1 MINFDAE
8 TVALSGTNLIEA
20 SAGTGKTYTLAELYL
35 RLVLEQSLT
44 VDKILV
50 VTYTRA
56 ATEELRDRLRQKLVD
71 ARDGL
76 LDTQSINKRDFHKLN
91 LAIQSFDQAAIFT
104 IHGFCQRVL
113 TDFAF
118 ESGLR
123 FDVDLIGD
131 ELEILQSATDD
142 FWRRQISQS
151 DSELSA
157 YLLAKKQTPETLLQ
171 SIRSLIAKPYLN
183 YIALPEIDFQRFQ
196 HTLNDTFNAV
206 KKIWAV
212 EQDQVIATLQNKNL
226 LNANKYRTTSVEAWL
241 VQLLSMMESS
251 KAPATLFE
259 NFDRFTKARLQDA
272 LKKDQ
277 QLPDLDFWLACQ
289 DLLDAQQQL
298 ETARTIQL
306 QNLRLSLLAYL
317 NDTVPMLKQQ
327 QQVQSYDDLLV
338 TLEQALNAENGG
350 DQLVEKLRSQYQAA
364 LIDEFQDTDPVQYQS
379 FSRVYAQS
387 GLPTFYVGDP
397 KQAIYSFRGAD
408 IFTYLKAKA
417 ATEHEH
423 TLGTNWRS
431 HPYLVSAVNS
441 LFERKQQA
449 FVYQKIPFIAVQA
462 ARPETPALLINNEAV
477 VPLSIVWAEADKT
490 LAKKDM
496 TQFAAHSTADEIAR
510 LLNLAQENKTELIK
524 GNESKP
530 LSGGDIAVLVRN
542 HRQAAEMQYC
552 LQQRG
557 INSVQQGRENV
568 FASHE
573 ALLLERL
580 LLAVAEPNNASR
592 IIAVLASPLFGLS
605 ALDLFEVQQDEP
617 RWLKY
622 PDFFHELHQR
632 WLKKGFMSMFRH
644 VMVAQSV
651 QQRVLALN
659 NGERQL
665 TNLYHLA
672 ELIQDYCSRQKSAIG
687 AVLNWLASHRQSA
700 NGDDEAAQL
709 RLESDEQLVKIITIH
724 KSKGLEYPI
733 VFCPFLWDVNLR
745 VDKDEIVRF
754 HDPEQGNAAYVAMI
768 QPSLSQAKE
777 LVLQEEKAEDLR
789 LLYVALTRARERC
802 IITWGNANGVND
814 SALFS
819 LLHPTLTK
827 IDPVQ
832 MAADLQELASS
843 SNQTIS
849 VEPLL
854 EQTMVGLHNNLA
866 EQLQLVARDF
876 VGVINKPWRIGSFSA
891 LTAGHDAEVPDY
903 DGLNQH
909 QLQHP
914 LQTDSARPVQAEQK
928 TVIEDRFKFPRGAQA
943 GVCLHSIFEQWD
955 FNIDDQQGFH
965 QLVNQLLLQYGFD
978 PTWTEAVCKWLCEVV
993 TTPLSAGNSLCLATL
1008 TPSHR
1013 IDEMAFYFPVA
1024 HLTVSGLKK
1033 QLKPYLLEN
1042 SVLSKVIN
1050 HSDFYELSG
1059 FMKGFI
1065 DLIFEH
1071 EGRFYVV
1078 DYKSNFLGSNPQNYA
1093 TAQLDEAMISHDYP
1107 LQYLIYSLALHRY
1120 LALRLPDYDPELHF
1134 GGVYYLFIRGMH
1146 PDWQQAGI
1154 FADRPSKELLTAFD
1168 HYLQGLTP

>member
-1 MINFDAE
+1 MTIFNPK

-35 RLVLEQSLT
+35 RLVLEQNLT

-76 LDTQSINKRDFHKLN
+76 LDTQLENKRDFHKLN

-131 ELEILQSATDD
+131 EREILQAATDD
-142 FWRRQISQS
+142 FWRRKVSQS
-151 DSELSA
+151 DPELSA
-157 YLLAKKQTPETLLQ
+157 YLLAKRQTPETLLQ
-171 SIRSLIAKPYLN
+171 SIRSLIGKPYLN

-196 HTLNDTFNAV
+196 QTVTDCFNTV
-206 KKIWAV
+206 KKLWLV
-212 EQDQVIATLQNKNL
+212 EQEQIIATLHNKDL
-226 LNANKYRTTSVEAWL
+226 LNGNKYRTTSVEAWL
-241 VQLLSMMESS
+241 VQLLAMMESS
-251 KAPATLFE
+251 RAPATLFE
-259 NFDRFTKARLQDA
+259 NFDRFTKARLEDA

-277 QLPDLDFWLACQ
+277 QLPELDFWLACQ
-289 DLLDAQQQL
+289 GLLDAQQQL

-317 NDTVPMLKQQ
+317 NDTVPTLKQQ

-338 TLEQALNAENGG
+338 TLEQALNAENG
-350 DQLVEKLRSQYQAA
+350 DQLVEQLRSQYQAA

-379 FSRVYAQS
+379 FSRIYAQS
-387 GLPTFYVGDP
+387 GLPTFFVGDP

-423 TLGTNWRS
+423 TLDTNWRS
-431 HPYLVSAVNS
+431 HPYLVKAVNS

-449 FVYQKIPFIAVQA
+449 FVYEEIPFVAVKA
-462 ARPETPALLINNEAV
+462 ARPEKPALLINNEAIS
-477 VPLSIVWAEADKT
+477 PLSIVWTSSEKT

-496 TQFAAHSTADEIAR
+496 TRLAANSTADEIAC
-510 LLNLAQENKTELIK
+510 LLNLAQEDKTELI
-524 GNESKP
+524 GNEESRP

-542 HRQAAEMQYC
+542 HRQASEIQLC

-568 FASHE
+568 FASAE

-592 IIAVLASPLFGLS
+592 IIAVLASPLFGMN
-605 ALDLFEVQQDEP
+605 ALDLYEVQQDEP
-617 RWLKY
+617 TWLTY
-622 PDFFHELHQR
+622 IDFFHELHQL
-632 WLKKGFMSMFRH
+632 WLQKGFMSMFRH
-644 VMVAQSV
+644 LMVANSV
-651 QQRVLALN
+651 QQRVLASN
-659 NGERQL
+659 SGERQL

-672 ELIQDYCSRQKSAIG
+672 ELIQDYCSRQKSAME
-687 AVLNWLASHRQSA
+687 AVLHWLAAHRQEA
-700 NGDDEAAQL
+700 NGEDETAQL

-745 VDKDEIVRF
+745 AANDEIVRF
-754 HDPEQGNAAYVAMI
+754 HDPEFDNAAYVAMVE
-768 QPSLSQAKE
+768 PSLSKAKE
-777 LVLQEEKAEDLR
+777 CVLQEEKAEDLR

-802 IITWGNANGVND
+802 VITWGNAKGVDD

-832 MAADLQELASS
+832 MQVDLQQLADT

-849 VEPLL
+849 IEPLL
-854 EQTMVGLHNNLA
+854 EQAMVTLQNNLA
-866 EQLQLVARDF
+866 DTQTLSARDF
-876 VGVINKPWRIGSFSA
+876 VGKIDKPWRIGSFSA

-903 DGLNQH
+903 DGLSQH
-909 QLQHP
+909 QFQND
-914 LQTDSARPVQAEQK
+914 TARLPQAE
-928 TVIEDRFKFPRGAQA
+928 IADRFKFPKGAQA
-943 GVCLHSIFEQWD
+943 GTCLHSIFELWD
-955 FNIDDQQGFH
+955 FKTDDNEGMSR
-965 QLVNQLLLQYGFD
+965 LVSQLLVQYGFD
-978 PTWTEAVCKWLCEVV
+978 QTWTEAVCKWLCEVV
-993 TTPLSAGNSLCLATL
+993 TTPLSVNSSLCLADL
-1008 TPSHR
+1008 TPAHR
-1013 IDEMAFYFPVA
+1013 LDEMAFYFPVS
-1024 HLTVSGLKK
+1024 HLSVSSLKR
-1033 QLKPYLLEN
+1033 QLKPHLVEN
-1042 SVLSKVIN
+1042 SALAQVIN
-1050 HSDFYELSG
+1050 RSDFYDLSG

-1078 DYKSNFLGSNPQNYA
+1078 DYKSNFLGSQPQDYA
-1093 TAQLDEAMISHDYP
+1093 TEQLDEAMISHDYP
-1107 LQYLIYSLALHRY
+1107 LQFLIYSLALHRY
-1120 LALRLPDYDPELHF
+1120 LALRLADYDPELHF

-1146 PDWQQAGI
+1146 PEWGQAGV
-1154 FADRPSKELLTAFD
+1154 FADRPSVQLLTAFD
-1168 HYLQGLTP
+1168 HYLQGLSNE

>member
-1 MINFDAE
+1 MTSFSPSS
-8 TVALSGTNLIEA
+8 VALSGTNLIEA

-35 RLVLEQSLT
+35 RLVLERNLT

-76 LDTQSINKRDFHKLN
+76 LDTQLENKRDFHKLN

-123 FDVDLIGD
+123 FDVELIGD
-131 ELEILQSATDD
+131 EIDLLQAATDD
-142 FWRRQISQS
+142 FWRREISQS
-151 DSELSA
+151 DPELSA

-171 SIRSLIAKPYLN
+171 SIRNLIAKPYLN

-196 HTLNDTFNAV
+196 QTVTDHFNIV
-206 KKIWAV
+206 KGVWAV
-212 EQDQVIATLQNKNL
+212 EQEQVIAALQNKAL
-226 LNANKYRTTSVEAWL
+226 LNGNKYRTKSVEAWL
-241 VQLLSMMESS
+241 VQLTMMMASS
-251 KAPATLFE
+251 KPPASFFE
-259 NFDRFTKARLQDA
+259 HFDRFTQARLEDA

-277 QLPDLDFWLACQ
+277 QLPELGFWLACQ
-289 DLLDAQQQL
+289 GLLDAQQQL

-306 QNLRLSLLAYL
+306 QNLRLSLLRYL
-317 NDTVPMLKQQ
+317 NETVPTLKQQ

-338 TLEQALNAENGG
+338 TLEQALNAEQGG
-350 DQLVEKLRSQYQAA
+350 DQLVEKLRLQYQAA

-379 FSRVYAQS
+379 FSRIYAQS

-408 IFTYLKAKA
+408 IFTYLKAKS

-423 TLGTNWRS
+423 TLSTNWRS
-431 HPYLVSAVNS
+431 HPHLVSAVNR
-441 LFERKQQA
+441 LFERKEQA
-449 FVYQKIPFIAVQA
+449 FFYEEIPFIAVQA
-462 ARPETPALLINNEAV
+462 ARPDEATLLINNEAV
-477 VPLSIVWAEADKT
+477 SPLSIVWTASEKT
-490 LAKKDM
+490 VAKKDM
-496 TQFAAHSTADEIAR
+496 TQLAAHSTADEIAR
-510 LLNLAQENKTELIK
+510 LLNLAQDNNAELHEDEIR
-524 GNESKP
+524 P
-530 LSGGDIAVLVRN
+530 LFGGDIAVLVRN
-542 HRQAAEMQYC
+542 HRQASVIQYC

-568 FASHE
+568 FASDQ

-605 ALDLFEVQQDEP
+605 AVDLYEVQQDEP
-617 RWLKY
+617 TWLKHI
-622 PDFFHELHQR
+622 DFFYELHQL
-632 WLKKGFMSMFRH
+632 WLQKGFMSMFRH

-651 QQRVLALN
+651 QQRVLAAD

-672 ELIQDYCSRQKSAIG
+672 ELIQDYCSRQKSAMA
-687 AVLNWLASHRQSA
+687 AVLHWVASHRQSA
-700 NGDDEAAQL
+700 NGDDETAQL

-724 KSKGLEYPI
+724 KSKGLEYSV

-745 VDKDEIVRF
+745 AANDEIVRF
-754 HDPEQGNAAYVAMI
+754 HDPECDNAAYVALI
-768 QPSLSQAKE
+768 EPSLTKAKE

-802 IITWGNANGVND
+802 IITWANANGVAD

-827 IDPVQ
+827 SDAVQ
-832 MAADLQELASS
+832 MEVDLHALAASS
-843 SNQTIS
+843 HHTIS
-849 VEPLL
+849 VEPLI
-854 EQTMVGLHNNLA
+854 EQDIVELHNDLMDDDALA
-866 EQLQLVARDF
+866 ARDF
-876 VGVINKPWRIGSFSA
+876 VGKIDKPWRIGSFSA

-903 DGLNQH
+903 DGVSQQ
-909 QLQHP
+909 QLQNDNERQR
-914 LQTDSARPVQAEQK
+914 QTDSKV
-928 TVIEDRFKFPRGAQA
+928 TIEDRFKFPRGAQA
-943 GVCLHSIFEQWD
+943 GICLHSIFEQWD
-955 FNIDDQQGFH
+955 FNTDDHEGMAH
-965 QLVNQLLLQYGFD
+965 LVNQLLLQYGFD
-978 PTWTEAVCKWLCEVV
+978 PVWTEAVCKWLCEVV
-993 TTPLSAGNSLCLATL
+993 KTPLSAGKSLCLADL

-1013 IDEMAFYFPVA
+1013 LDEMSFYFPVT
-1024 HLTVSGLKK
+1024 HLSVSSLKR
-1033 QLKPYLLEN
+1033 QLKPHLVEN
-1042 SVLSKVIN
+1042 SVLSQVIN
-1050 HSDFYELSG
+1050 RSDFYELSG

-1071 EGRFYVV
+1071 EGRYYVV
-1078 DYKSNFLGSNPQNYA
+1078 DYKSNFLGSKPQNYA
-1093 TAQLDEAMISHDYP
+1093 SELLDEAMISHDYP

-1146 PDWQQAGI
+1146 PEWGQAGV
-1154 FADRPSKELLTAFD
+1154 FADRPSVELLTAFD
-1168 HYLQGLTP
+1168 HYLQGLMNE

>member
-1 MINFDAE
+1 MMSFDAK
-8 TVALSGTNLIEA
+8 TVALSGNNLIEA

-35 RLVLEQSLT
+35 RLVLEQNLT

-76 LDTQSINKRDFHKLN
+76 LDTLLENKRDFHKLN

-142 FWRRQISQS
+142 FWRRKINQT
-151 DSELSA
+151 DPALSA

-171 SIRSLIAKPYLN
+171 SIRNLIGKPYLN
-183 YIALPEIDFQRFQ
+183 YIALPEIDIQRCQ
-196 HTLNDTFNAV
+196 QAVNDSFNGV
-206 KKIWAV
+206 KKIWAL

-226 LNANKYRTTSVEAWL
+226 LNGNKYRTTSVEAWL
-241 VQLLSMMESS
+241 VQLLTMMESS
-251 KAPATLFE
+251 HAPATLFE
-259 NFDRFTKARLQDA
+259 NFDRFTKARLEDA

-277 QLPDLDFWLACQ
+277 HLPQLAFWLACQ
-289 DLLDAQQQL
+289 DLLDAQQLL

-338 TLEQALNAENGG
+338 TLEQALNAEEGG
-350 DQLVEKLRSQYQAA
+350 DQLVEQLRLQYPAA

-379 FSRVYAQS
+379 FSRIYAES
-387 GLPTFYVGDP
+387 GCPTFYVGDP

-417 ATEHEH
+417 VTEHEY

-441 LFERKQQA
+441 LFERKLQA
-449 FVYQKIPFIAVQA
+449 FFYEEIPFIAVQA
-462 ARPETPALLINNEAV
+462 ARPETPVLLINNVAV
-477 VPLSIVWAEADKT
+477 LPLSIVWTSGEKT
-490 LAKKDM
+490 LPKKDM
-496 TQFAAHSTADEIAR
+496 TKLAANSTADEIAR
-510 LLNLAQENKTELIK
+510 LLNLAQDEKAELI
-524 GNESKP
+524 GDETLP

-542 HRQAAEMQYC
+542 HRQAAEIQYC

-592 IIAVLASPLFGLS
+592 IIAVLASPLFGLN
-605 ALDLFEVQQDEP
+605 ALALYEVQQDEP
-617 RWLKY
+617 TWLKHL
-622 PDFFHELHQR
+622 DFFHELHQL
-632 WLKKGFMSMFRH
+632 WLQKGFMSMFRH

-672 ELIQDYCSRQKSAIG
+672 ELIQDYCSRQKSAIE

-700 NGDDEAAQL
+700 NGDDETAQL

-745 VDKDEIVRF
+745 SGKDEIVRF
-754 HDPEQGNAAYVAMI
+754 HDPEKDNAAYVAMI
-768 QPSLSQAKE
+768 EPSLTQAKE

-802 IITWGNANGVND
+802 IIMWGNANGVND

-832 MAADLQELASS
+832 MAADLQALASS
-843 SNQTIS
+843 SHQTIS
-849 VEPLL
+849 VEPLF
-854 EQTMVGLHNNLA
+854 EQAMVGLQKNLA
-866 EQLQLVARDF
+866 EQPLLAARDF
-876 VGVINKPWRIGSFSA
+876 VGTINKPWRIGSFSA
-891 LTAGHDAEVPDY
+891 LTAGHDAEMPDY
-903 DGLNQH
+903 DGLSQH
-909 QLQHP
+909 QLQ
-914 LQTDSARPVQAEQK
+914 TDSGRLLQAETK

-955 FNIDDQQGFH
+955 FNINDQEGMH

-978 PTWTEAVCKWLCEVV
+978 PVWTEAVCKWLCEVV
-993 TTPLSAGNSLCLATL
+993 TTPFAAGNSLCLATL

-1013 IDEMAFYFPVA
+1013 IDEMAFYFPVT
-1024 HLTVSGLKK
+1024 HLNVSSLKK
-1033 QLKPYLLEN
+1033 QLKPYLVEN
-1042 SVLSKVIN
+1042 SVLSQVIN
-1050 HSDFYELSG
+1050 RSDFYDLSG

-1146 PDWQQAGI
+1146 PDWGQAGI
-1154 FADRPSKELLTAFD
+1154 FADRPSTALLTVFD
-1168 HYLQGLTP
+1168 HYLQGLEP

>member
-1 MINFDAE
+1 MMPFDAK

-35 RLVLEQSLT
+35 RLVLEQNLT

-76 LDTQSINKRDFHKLN
+76 LDTQSTNKRDFHKLN

-151 DSELSA
+151 DPELSA
-157 YLLAKKQTPETLLQ
+157 YLSAKKQTPETLLQ
-171 SIRSLIAKPYLN
+171 SIRSLIGKPYLN
-183 YIALPEIDFQRFQ
+183 YIALPEINFQRFQ
-196 HTLNDTFNAV
+196 HTLNDSFNAV
-206 KKIWAV
+206 KKIWVV
-212 EQDQVIATLQNKNL
+212 EQDQVIATLQNKIL
-226 LNANKYRTTSVEAWL
+226 LNGNKYRTTSVEAWL
-241 VQLLSMMESS
+241 VQLLAMMESS

-277 QLPDLDFWLACQ
+277 LLPELDFWLACQ

-298 ETARTIQL
+298 ERARTIQL

-317 NDTVPMLKQQ
+317 NDTVPILKQQ

-338 TLEQALNAENGG
+338 TLEQALNAEQGG
-350 DQLVEKLRSQYQAA
+350 EQLVEKLRSQYQAA

-379 FSRVYAQS
+379 FSRIYAQS

-431 HPYLVSAVNS
+431 HPHLVSAVNS

-449 FVYQKIPFIAVQA
+449 FVYEEIPFITVQA

-477 VPLSIVWAEADKT
+477 APLSIVWTAADKT

-496 TQFAAHSTADEIAR
+496 TQLAANSTADEIAR
-510 LLNLAQENKTELIK
+510 LLNLAQDDKADLIK
-524 GNESKP
+524 DESSRA

-542 HRQAAEMQYC
+542 HRQAAEIQYC

-580 LLAVAEPNNASR
+580 LLAVAEPNNTSR

-605 ALDLFEVQQDEP
+605 ALDLYEVQQDEST
-617 RWLKY
+617 WLTHL
-622 PDFFHELHQR
+622 DFFHELHQL
-632 WLKKGFMSMFRH
+632 WLQKGFMSMFRH

-651 QQRVLALN
+651 QQRVLAVN

-687 AVLNWLASHRQSA
+687 AVLNWLASHRKAA
-700 NGDDEAAQL
+700 NGDDETAQL

-733 VFCPFLWDVNLR
+733 VSCPFLWDVNLR
-745 VDKDEIVRF
+745 ADKDEIVRF
-754 HDPEQGNAAYVAMI
+754 HDPEHDNAAYVAMI
-768 QPSLSQAKE
+768 EPSLSKAKE
-777 LVLQEEKAEDLR
+777 LILQEEKAEDLR

-802 IITWGNANGVND
+802 IITWGNANSVND

-832 MAADLQELASS
+832 MVADLQALANS
-843 SNQTIS
+843 SNQTIAI
-849 VEPLL
+849 EPLP
-854 EQTMVGLHNNLA
+854 EQAMVGLLNNLA
-866 EQLQLVARDF
+866 EQPQLTARDF
-876 VGVINKPWRIGSFSA
+876 VGTINKPWRIGSFSA
-891 LTAGHDAEVPDY
+891 LTAGHDAEMPDY
-903 DGLNQH
+903 DGLSQH
-909 QLQHP
+909 QLQ
-914 LQTDSARPVQAEQK
+914 TDSGRLIQAETK
-928 TVIEDRFKFPRGAQA
+928 SIIEDRFKFPRGAQA

-955 FNIDDQQGFH
+955 FNVDDQEAMH

-978 PTWTEAVCKWLCEVV
+978 QVWTEAVCKWLCEVV

-1013 IDEMAFYFPVA
+1013 LDEMAFYFPVA
-1024 HLTVSGLKK
+1024 HLTASSLKK

-1042 SVLSKVIN
+1042 SVLSQVIN
-1050 HSDFYELSG
+1050 RSDFYDLSG

-1078 DYKSNFLGSNPQNYA
+1078 DYKSNFLGSSPQHYA
-1093 TAQLDEAMISHDYP
+1093 AAQLDEAMISHDYP

>member
-1 MINFDAE
+1 MMPFDAK

-35 RLVLEQSLT
+35 RLVLEQNLT

-76 LDTQSINKRDFHKLN
+76 LDTQSTNKRDFHKLN

-142 FWRRQISQS
+142 SWRRQISQS
-151 DSELSA
+151 DPELSA

-171 SIRSLIAKPYLN
+171 SIRSLIGKPYLN

-196 HTLNDTFNAV
+196 QTVNDSFNAV

-226 LNANKYRTTSVEAWL
+226 LNGNKYRTTSVDAWL
-241 VQLLSMMESS
+241 VQLLAMMESS
-251 KAPATLFE
+251 KVPATLFE
-259 NFDRFTKARLQDA
+259 NFDRFTNARLEDA
-272 LKKDQ
+272 LKPSQ
-277 QLPDLDFWLACQ
+277 YLPELDFWLACQ
-289 DLLDAQQQL
+289 GLLDAQQQL

-317 NDTVPMLKQQ
+317 NETVPMLKQQ

-338 TLEQALNAENGG
+338 TLEQALNAEQGG
-350 DQLVEKLRSQYQAA
+350 DQLVEKLRLQYQAA

-379 FSRVYAQS
+379 FSRIYAQS

-431 HPYLVSAVNS
+431 HPYLVSAVNR

-449 FVYQKIPFIAVQA
+449 FVYEEIPFIAVQA

-477 VPLSIVWAEADKT
+477 APLSIVWTAGDKT

-496 TQFAAHSTADEIAR
+496 TQLAANSTADEIAR
-510 LLNLAQENKTELIK
+510 LLNLAQDNQADLIK
-524 GNESKP
+524 DESSRP

-542 HRQAAEMQYC
+542 HRQAAEIQYC

-605 ALDLFEVQQDEP
+605 ALDLYEVQQDEP
-617 RWLKY
+617 TWLKHI
-622 PDFFHELHQR
+622 DFFHELHQL
-632 WLKKGFMSMFRH
+632 WSQKGFMSMFRH

-672 ELIQDYCSRQKSAIG
+672 ELIQDYCSRQKSAME
-687 AVLNWLASHRQSA
+687 AVLHWLASHRNAA
-700 NGDDEAAQL
+700 NGDDETAQL

-745 VDKDEIVRF
+745 SGKDEIVRF
-754 HDPEQGNAAYVAMI
+754 HDPEHDNAAYVAMI
-768 QPSLSQAKE
+768 EPSLTKAKE

-819 LLHPTLTK
+819 LLHPTLSK
-827 IDPVQ
+827 IDPTQ
-832 MAADLQELASS
+832 MADDLQVLADS
-843 SNQTIS
+843 SNQTI
-849 VEPLL
+849 VVDPLI
-854 EQTMVGLHNNLA
+854 EQAMVGLQNNLA
-866 EQLQLVARDF
+866 EQSHLAARDF
-876 VGVINKPWRIGSFSA
+876 VGTINKPWRIGSFSA

-903 DGLNQH
+903 DGLSQH
-909 QLQHP
+909 QLQIDTSRLP
-914 LQTDSARPVQAEQK
+914 QTEIA
-928 TVIEDRFKFPRGAQA
+928 DRFKFPKGAQA

-955 FNIDDQQGFH
+955 FNIDDQEGFH

-978 PTWTEAVCKWLCEVV
+978 PVWTEAVCQWLCEVV

-1008 TPSHR
+1008 TRSQR
-1013 IDEMAFYFPVA
+1013 LDEMAFYFPVA

-1033 QLKPYLLEN
+1033 QLKPHLDEN
-1042 SVLSKVIN
+1042 SVLSQVIN
-1050 HSDFYELSG
+1050 RSDFYDLSG

-1093 TAQLDEAMISHDYP
+1093 TDQLDEAMISHDYP

-1120 LALRLPDYDPELHF
+1120 LALRLPDYDPDLHF

-1146 PDWQQAGI
+1146 PEWGQAGI
-1154 FADRPSKELLTAFD
+1154 FADKPSTALLTAFD
-1168 HYLQGLTP
+1168 HYLQGFVP

>member
-1 MINFDAE
+1 MMPFDAK

-35 RLVLEQSLT
+35 RLVLEQNLT

-71 ARDGL
+71 ARDAL
-76 LDTQSINKRDFHKLN
+76 LETQSANKRDFHKLN

-142 FWRRQISQS
+142 FWRREVSQT
-151 DSELSA
+151 DPELSA
-157 YLLAKKQTPETLLQ
+157 YLLAKKQTPEALLQ
-171 SIRSLIAKPYLN
+171 SIRSLIGKPYLN
-183 YIALPEIDFQRFQ
+183 YIALPEIDFQRCQ
-196 HTLNDTFNAV
+196 QTVTDNFNAV
-206 KKIWAV
+206 KTIWAV
-212 EQDQVIATLQNKNL
+212 EQDQIIATVQNKTL
-226 LNANKYRTTSVEAWL
+226 LNGNKYRINSVEAWL
-241 VQLLSMMESS
+241 VQLMAMMESS
-251 KAPATLFE
+251 VAPATLFE
-259 NFDRFTKARLQDA
+259 NFERFTKARLEDA

-277 QLPDLDFWLACQ
+277 QLPELEFWLACQ
-289 DLLDAQQQL
+289 SLLDAQQQL

-317 NDTVPMLKQQ
+317 NKTVPTLKQQ

-338 TLEQALNAENGG
+338 TLEQALNAEQGG

-379 FSRVYAQS
+379 FSRIYAES

-423 TLGTNWRS
+423 TLTTNWRS

-441 LFERKQQA
+441 LFKRKEKA
-449 FVYQKIPFIAVQA
+449 FVYEEIPFVEVNA
-462 ARPETPALLINNEAV
+462 ARPEIPALLINNEAV
-477 VPLSIVWAEADKT
+477 SPLSIVWTAGEKT

-496 TQFAAHSTADEIAR
+496 TNLAANSTADEIAR
-510 LLNLAQENKTELIK
+510 LLNLAQDNKAELLS
-524 GNESKP
+524 NETQP

-542 HRQAAEMQYC
+542 HRQAAEIQYC

-592 IIAVLASPLFGLS
+592 IIAILASPLFGLN
-605 ALDLFEVQQDEP
+605 ALALYEVQQDEP
-617 RWLKY
+617 TWLKHL
-622 PDFFHELHQR
+622 DFFHELHQL
-632 WLKKGFMSMFRH
+632 WLQKGFMSMFRH
-644 VMVAQSV
+644 VMVAQLV

-687 AVLNWLASHRQSA
+687 AVLHWLASHRKSA
-700 NGDDEAAQL
+700 SGDDETAQL

-745 VDKDEIVRF
+745 SGKDEIVRF
-754 HDPEQGNAAYVAMI
+754 HDPEQDNAAYVAMI
-768 QPSLSQAKE
+768 EPSLTQAKE

-843 SNQTIS
+843 SNQTIV
-849 VEPLL
+849 VEPLI
-854 EQTMVGLHNNLA
+854 EQAMVGLQNNLA
-866 EQLQLVARDF
+866 EQSLLAARDF
-876 VGVINKPWRIGSFSA
+876 VGKIDKPWRIGSFSA
-891 LTAGHDAEVPDY
+891 LTAGHDAEMPDY
-903 DGLNQH
+903 DSLSPH
-909 QLQHP
+909 QIQLDTVRLP
-914 LQTDSARPVQAEQK
+914 QAE
-928 TVIEDRFKFPRGAQA
+928 IADRFKFPKGAQA
-943 GVCLHSIFEQWD
+943 GTCLHSILEQWD
-955 FNIDDQQGFH
+955 FKTDDNEGMSK
-965 QLVNQLLLQYGFD
+965 LVSQLLVQYGFD
-978 PTWTEAVCKWLCEVV
+978 QTWTEAVCKWLCEVV

-1013 IDEMAFYFPVA
+1013 IDEMAFYFPVT
-1024 HLTVSGLKK
+1024 HLTVSSLKK
-1033 QLKPYLLEN
+1033 QLKPYLVEN
-1042 SVLSKVIN
+1042 SVLSQVIN
-1050 HSDFYELSG
+1050 RSDFYDLSG

-1078 DYKSNFLGSNPQNYA
+1078 DYKSNFLGSQPQDYTINA
-1093 TAQLDEAMISHDYP
+1093 LDEAMISHDYP

-1120 LALRLPDYDPELHF
+1120 LALRLPDYDPAQHL

-1146 PDWQQAGI
+1146 PDWGQAGV
-1154 FADRPSKELLTAFD
+1154 FADKPSVELLTAFD
-1168 HYLQGLTP
+1168 HYLQGLSNE

>member
-1 MINFDAE
+1 MTAFDAK
-8 TVALSGTNLIEA
+8 TVVLSGTNLIEA

-35 RLVLEQSLT
+35 RLVLEQNLT

-71 ARDGL
+71 ARDAL
-76 LDTQSINKRDFHKLN
+76 LETQSTNKRDFHKLN

-142 FWRRQISQS
+142 FWRREVSQS
-151 DSELSA
+151 DPELSA
-157 YLLAKKQTPETLLQ
+157 FLLAKKETPETLLQ
-171 SIRSLIAKPYLN
+171 SIRSLIGKPYLN

-196 HTLNDTFNAV
+196 QTVTDNFNAV
-206 KKIWAV
+206 KTIWAV
-212 EQDQVIATLQNKNL
+212 EQDQIIATLQNKTL
-226 LNANKYRTTSVEAWL
+226 LNGNKYRTNSVEAWL
-241 VQLLSMMESS
+241 VQLMAMMESS
-251 KAPATLFE
+251 VAPATLFE
-259 NFDRFTKARLQDA
+259 NFERFTKARLEDA

-277 QLPDLDFWLACQ
+277 QLPELDFWLACQ
-289 DLLDAQQQL
+289 VLLDAQQQL

-317 NDTVPMLKQQ
+317 NETVPTLKQQ

-338 TLEQALNAENGG
+338 TLEQALNAAQGG

-379 FSRVYAQS
+379 FSRIYADS

-441 LFERKQQA
+441 LFERKLQA
-449 FVYQKIPFIAVQA
+449 FFYEEIPFISVQA
-462 ARPETPALLINNEAV
+462 ARPETPVLLINNEAV
-477 VPLSIVWAEADKT
+477 SPLSIVWTAGEKT

-496 TQFAAHSTADEIAR
+496 TNLAANSTADEIAR
-510 LLNLAQENKTELIK
+510 LLNLAQDNKAELLS
-524 GNESKP
+524 NETQP

-542 HRQAAEMQYC
+542 HRQAAEIQYC

-592 IIAVLASPLFGLS
+592 IIAVLASPLFGLT
-605 ALDLFEVQQDEP
+605 AFDLYDVQQDEP
-617 RWLKY
+617 TWLKHL
-622 PDFFHELHQR
+622 DFFHELHQL
-632 WLKKGFMSMFRH
+632 WLQKGFMSMFRH
-644 VMVAQSV
+644 VMVAQLV

-687 AVLNWLASHRQSA
+687 AVLHWLASHRKSA
-700 NGDDEAAQL
+700 SGDDETAQL

-745 VDKDEIVRF
+745 SGKDEIVRF
-754 HDPEQGNAAYVAMI
+754 HDPEQDNAAYVAMI
-768 QPSLSQAKE
+768 EPSLTQAKE

-843 SNQTIS
+843 SNQTIV
-849 VEPLL
+849 VEPLI
-854 EQTMVGLHNNLA
+854 EQAMVGLQNNLA
-866 EQLQLVARDF
+866 EQPLLAARDF
-876 VGVINKPWRIGSFSA
+876 VGKIDKPWRIGSFSA
-891 LTAGHDAEVPDY
+891 LTAGHDAEMPDY
-903 DGLNQH
+903 DSLSPH
-909 QLQHP
+909 QIQLDTVR
-914 LQTDSARPVQAEQK
+914 LTQAE
-928 TVIEDRFKFPRGAQA
+928 IADRFKFPKGAQA
-943 GVCLHSIFEQWD
+943 GTCLHSILEQWD
-955 FNIDDQQGFH
+955 FKTDDNEGMSK
-965 QLVNQLLLQYGFD
+965 LVSQLLVQYGFD
-978 PTWTEAVCKWLCEVV
+978 QTWTEAVCKWLCEIVI
-993 TTPLSAGNSLCLATL
+993 TPLSAESSLCLADL
-1008 TPSHR
+1008 TPAQR
-1013 IDEMAFYFPVA
+1013 LDEMAFYFPVT
-1024 HLTVSGLKK
+1024 HLSVSSLKH
-1033 QLKPYLLEN
+1033 QLKPYLVKNSALEQ
-1042 SVLSKVIN
+1042 VIN
-1050 HSDFYELSG
+1050 RSDFYDLSG

-1078 DYKSNFLGSNPQNYA
+1078 DYKSNFLGSQPQDYTMNA
-1093 TAQLDEAMISHDYP
+1093 LDEAMISHDYP

-1120 LALRLPDYDPELHF
+1120 LALRLPDYDPAQHL

-1146 PDWQQAGI
+1146 PDWGQAGV
-1154 FADRPSKELLTAFD
+1154 FADRPSVELLTAFD
-1168 HYLQGLTP
+1168 HYLQGLSNE

>member
-1 MINFDAE
+1 MTIFNPK
-8 TVALSGTNLIEA
+8 TVPLSGTNLIEA

-35 RLVLEQSLT
+35 RLVLEQNLT

-76 LDTQSINKRDFHKLN
+76 LETQSANKRDFHKLN

-123 FDVDLIGD
+123 FDVELIGD
-131 ELEILQSATDD
+131 EREILQAATDD
-142 FWRRQISQS
+142 FWRREISQS
-151 DSELSA
+151 DPELSA
-157 YLLAKKQTPETLLQ
+157 YLLAKRQTPETLLQ
-171 SIRSLIAKPYLN
+171 SIRSLIGKPYLN
-183 YIALPEIDFQRFQ
+183 YITLPEIDFQRFQ
-196 HTLNDTFNAV
+196 QSVTECFNTV
-206 KKIWAV
+206 KRVWAV
-212 EQDQVIATLQNKNL
+212 EQEQVIAALQNKTL
-226 LNANKYRTTSVEAWL
+226 LNGNKYRTNSVEAWL
-241 VQLLSMMESS
+241 VQLLAMMESS
-251 KAPATLFE
+251 IAPATLFA
-259 NFDRFTKARLQDA
+259 NFDRFTKARLDDA

-277 QLPDLDFWLACQ
+277 QLPELDFWLACQ
-289 DLLDAQQQL
+289 GLLDAQQQL

-317 NDTVPMLKQQ
+317 NETVPTLKQQ

-338 TLEQALNAENGG
+338 TLEQALNAEQGG
-350 DQLVEKLRSQYQAA
+350 EQLVEQLRSQYQAA

-379 FSRVYAQS
+379 FSRIYAQS

-423 TLGTNWRS
+423 TLATNWRS
-431 HPYLVSAVNS
+431 HPHLVLAVNS
-441 LFERKQQA
+441 LFERKEKA
-449 FVYQKIPFIAVQA
+449 FVYEEIPFIAVKA
-462 ARPETPALLINNEAV
+462 SRPDTPALLINNEPIP
-477 VPLSIVWAEADKT
+477 PLSIVWTAGEKT
-490 LAKKDM
+490 IAKKDM
-496 TQFAAHSTADEIAR
+496 TQLVANSTADEIAR
-510 LLNLAQENKTELIK
+510 LLNLAQEDKTELIK
-524 GNESKP
+524 DEKSRP

-542 HRQAAEMQYC
+542 HRQASVIQQC
-552 LQQRG
+552 LQKRG

-568 FASHE
+568 FASAE
-573 ALLLERL
+573 SLLLERL

-592 IIAVLASPLFGLS
+592 IIAVLSSPLFGLN
-605 ALDLFEVQQDEP
+605 ALDLYEVQQDEP
-617 RWLKY
+617 TWLKHF
-622 PDFFHELHQR
+622 DFFHELHQL
-632 WLKKGFMSMFRH
+632 WLQKGFMSMFRH

-651 QQRVLALN
+651 QQRVLAAN
-659 NGERQL
+659 DGERQL

-672 ELIQDYCSRQKSAIG
+672 ELIQDYCSRQKSAME
-687 AVLNWLASHRQSA
+687 AVLHWLAAHRQAA
-700 NGDDEAAQL
+700 NGDDETAQL

-745 VDKDEIVRF
+745 AANDEIVRF
-754 HDPEQGNAAYVAMI
+754 HDPEFDNAAYVAMVE
-768 QPSLSQAKE
+768 PSLSKAKE

-802 IITWGNANGVND
+802 VITWGNANGVND

-832 MAADLQELASS
+832 MATDIQELADS

-849 VEPLL
+849 VEPLI
-854 EQTMVGLHNNLA
+854 EQAIVTLQNNLA
-866 EQLQLVARDF
+866 ETQTLSARNFIGKID
-876 VGVINKPWRIGSFSA
+876 KPWRIGSFSA
-891 LTAGHDAEVPDY
+891 LTAGHDAEMPDY
-903 DGLNQH
+903 DSLSPH
-909 QLQHP
+909 QIQLDTTRLP
-914 LQTDSARPVQAEQK
+914 QAE
-928 TVIEDRFKFPRGAQA
+928 IADRFKFPKGAQA
-943 GVCLHSIFEQWD
+943 GTCLHSIFEQWN
-955 FNIDDQQGFH
+955 FKTDDADGMTK
-965 QLVNQLLLQYGFD
+965 LVSQLLLQYGFD
-978 PTWTEAVCKWLCEVV
+978 QTWTEAVCTWLCEVV
-993 TTPLSAGNSLCLATL
+993 TTPLSAGNALCLADL
-1008 TPSHR
+1008 TPAHR
-1013 IDEMAFYFPVA
+1013 LDEMAFYFPVT
-1024 HLTVSGLKK
+1024 HLSVSSLKR
-1033 QLKPYLLEN
+1033 QLKPHLVEN
-1042 SVLSKVIN
+1042 SALAKVIN
-1050 HSDFYELSG
+1050 RSDFYDLSG

-1071 EGRFYVV
+1071 QGRYYVV
-1078 DYKSNFLGSNPQNYA
+1078 DYKSNFLGSQPQDYA
-1093 TAQLDEAMISHDYP
+1093 TEQLDEAMISHDYP

-1134 GGVYYLFIRGMH
+1134 GSVYYLFIRGMH
-1146 PDWQQAGI
+1146 PEWGQAGV
-1154 FADRPSKELLTAFD
+1154 FADRPNVELLTAFD
-1168 HYLQGLTP
+1168 HYLQGLSNE